1 MYPAMTGIWAE
12 FPAAMSEEVKPL
24 ITRCWDGDPDRRPS
38 FSDIQR
44 DLERIE
50 FKIFA
55 DVDSA
60 AVKQII
66 NDIVTSK
73 IGSEVK

>member
-1 MYPAMTGIWAE
+1 
-12 FPAAMSEEVKPL
+12 MSKEVKST

-38 FSDIQR
+38 FNNIQR
-44 DLERIE
+44 DLERID

-66 NDIVTSK
+66 NDIVASK
-73 IGSEVK
+73 IESEVKWSQRS